1 MAATGYSPFEV
12 GTRDRVVGAFVIVAI
27 LLFLVGFLIPLIN
40 RLNADEGVPF
50 YTVLDQT
57 YGIGEEASVSMR
69 GVPIGNVTSVT
80 MTTEGL
86 VRVDFKL
93 SPVYS
98 DFYTNGSRLAVNT
111 ELGVSTLLT
120 GSGLLFH
127 PASQQNG
134 QMVPDTLIPADT
146 PQGFSSVLEEID
158 IIMLTDQITEI
169 VANVEGITTGINQNQ
184 DKIYRSLDN
193 LETVTASLAEVSRTL
208 PGMVSSV
215 EDSLVSLQ
223 GSMAS
228 VDALIED
235 TDDDLKATL
244 ANTVTLTKQ
253 ASLTLAEAEALFR
266 ESSPALRQLPMTLI
280 SVDAALQSMT
290 RLTNQMSG
298 SWLLG
303 GGGGEGVQVP
313 AAGPPIHAFDD
324 GIYEQVTP
332 SVEKGNEN

>member
-1 MAATGYSPFEV
+1 M
-12 GTRDRVVGAFVIVAI
+12 
-27 LLFLVGFLIPLIN
+27 
-40 RLNADEGVPF
+40 
-50 YTVLDQT
+50 
-57 YGIGEEASVSMR
+57 
-69 GVPIGNVTSVT
+69 
-80 MTTEGL
+80 
-86 VRVDFKL
+86 
-93 SPVYS
+93 
-98 DFYTNGSRLAVNT
+98 
-111 ELGVSTLLT
+111 
-120 GSGLLFH
+120 
-127 PASQQNG
+127 
-134 QMVPDTLIPADT
+134 
-146 PQGFSSVLEEID
+146 
-158 IIMLTDQITEI
+158 
-169 VANVEGITTGINQNQ
+169 
-184 DKIYRSLDN
+184 
-193 LETVTASLAEVSRTL
+193 TASLAEVSRTL

-303 GGGGEGVQVP
+303 GGGCSPSLPVP
-313 AAGPPIHAFDD
+313 RG
-324 GIYEQVTP
+324 G
-332 SVEKGNEN
+332 EKGPLL